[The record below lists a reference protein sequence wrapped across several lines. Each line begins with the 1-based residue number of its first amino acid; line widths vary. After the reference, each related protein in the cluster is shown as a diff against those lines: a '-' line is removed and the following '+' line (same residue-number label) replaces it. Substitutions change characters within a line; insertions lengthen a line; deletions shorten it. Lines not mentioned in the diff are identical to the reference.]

1 MQGYQELAD
10 DEQVIANEY
19 ITDAD
24 DPRLGGMRVPG
35 LTVQL
40 SESPGEV
47 RPAPELGQHTEE
59 VLESLGYTW
68 EEIRRLRENR
78 TIL

>member
-1 MQGYQELAD
+1 VQSYQELAD
-10 DEQVIANEY
+10 DEQVAANEY
-19 ITDAD
+19 LTKVE
-24 DPRLGGMRVPG
+24 DPRLGRLG
-35 LTVQL
+35 LPIAL

-59 VLESLGYTW
+59 VLQALGYSW
-68 EEIRRLRENR
+68 EEISRLRENR